1 MRRWVAVGAAALALA
16 PAAALA
22 KTANLF
28 GVWGGPHAGI
38 AFQGGLA
45 EVQFDCAS
53 GTIDVPVYPAKD
65 GAFTARGTFRAGE
78 PGPVRVG
85 QIFRSEPANYSGHV
99 VKNLMTL
106 TITLDDGTAVG
117 PYTLAQGAAPQLT
130 RCL

>member
-1 MRRWVAVGAAALALA
+1 MRHWLAAGGLFLALA
-16 PAAALA
+16 PIATLA

-53 GTIDVPVYPAKD
+53 GTIDIPVYPAKD
-65 GAFTARGTFRAGE
+65 GTFAARGTFRAGK

-85 QIFRSEPANYSGHV
+85 QIFRSEPANYSGQV
-99 VKNLMTL
+99 VKNRMTL
-106 TITLDDGTAVG
+106 TVTLEDGSVVG
-117 PYTLAQGAAPQLT
+117 PYTLIQGAAPQLT